1 MSAEPNNNQA
11 KADVPEEVVEPK
23 PTTVEEPKSTT
34 VEEPK
39 STTVEESKSTT
50 VEEPKSTTAE
60 QPKSTIEQDPK
71 PSTTESSPVQ
81 IDDST
86 PIPQIITEEPKPTV
100 AEPST
105 TESVTAEPTTEQPQE
120 AAVKLES
127 VKEADAE
134 AAAKLEATKDADVE
148 KAASTSQ
155 HSVSFDKAT
164 KTHDGSPLSKFYSE
178 LPAILEAAEYNEM
191 WGIVLD
197 PSETHVQTSIVLEK
211 FLRANAK
218 DVPKAK
224 AQLIE
229 ALKWRKT
236 MQPQKLLESTEF
248 DKVKFGNL
256 GYVTS
261 YNTTEG
267 GKEVITWNIY
277 GAVKDVKKTFSDVPE
292 FLKWRAALMELSIKE
307 LDLASATE
315 KIPENGPDPYR
326 MIQVHDYLNVSF
338 LRMDPSIRA
347 ASKETIQTF
356 SMAYPEL
363 LKEKFFVNVP
373 LVMGWVFTAM
383 KIFLSADTIKKF
395 HPLSY
400 GSNLGSEIPNVA
412 EQLPKEYGGKGGELK
427 SGLTVKYSEGE
438 ASKTA

>member
-1 MSAEPNNNQA
+1 MSSEGDANVA
-11 KADVPEEVVEPK
+11 KVNVPEETIEPK
-23 PTTVEEPKSTT
+23 PTSTESTPALVAAEDSKTTAIESAPVTVEDPKPT
-34 VEEPK
+34 VEPT
-39 STTVEESKSTT
+39 SQI
-50 VEEPKSTTAE
+50 ADE
-60 QPKSTIEQDPK
+60 QPKSTITD
-71 PSTTESSPVQ
+71 
-81 IDDST
+81 
-86 PIPQIITEEPKPTV
+86 
-100 AEPST
+100 EPST
-105 TESVTAEPTTEQPQE
+105 IDTVTAEPTSETTQE

-134 AAAKLEATKDADVE
+134 AAAKLVSTDANDVE
-148 KAASTSQ
+148 KAPSTPQ
-155 HSVSFDKAT
+155 HSVSFDRGT
-164 KTHDGSPLSKFYSE
+164 KIHDGSPLSRFFSE
-178 LPAILEAAEYNEM
+178 LPAIFEAAGHNEM

-218 DVPKAK
+218 DVSKAK
-224 AQLIE
+224 AQLVD

-236 MQPQKLLESTEF
+236 MQPQKLLEDTEF

-256 GYVTS
+256 GYVTP
-261 YNTTEG
+261 YTTSEG
-267 GKEVITWNIY
+267 RKEVVTWNIY

-292 FLKWRAALMELSIKE
+292 FLRWRAALMELSIKE

-347 ASKETIQTF
+347 ASKETIQIF

-373 LVMGWVFTAM
+373 VIMGWVFTTM
-383 KIFLSADTIKKF
+383 KVFLSADTIKKF

-400 GSNLGSEIPNVA
+400 GSNLGGEIPA
-412 EQLPKEYGGKGGELK
+412 ISEKLPKEYGGKGEGLK
-427 SGLTVKYSEGE
+427 SGLTVKYSAGE
-438 ASKTA
+438 PSKAE

>member
-1 MSAEPNNNQA
+1 MSAEPHNNQA
-11 KADVPEEVVEPK
+11 KVDVPEEVV
-23 PTTVEEPKSTT
+23 EPKSTT

-39 STTVEESKSTT
+39 ST
-50 VEEPKSTTAE
+50 
-60 QPKSTIEQDPK
+60 IEQDPT
-71 PSTTESSPVQ
+71 PITTESSPVK

-86 PIPQIITEEPKPTV
+86 PIPQITPEEPKPTI

-105 TESVTAEPTTEQPQE
+105 TESVAAEPTTEQPQE

-134 AAAKLEATKDADVE
+134 AAAKLDKLEATKDADVE

-155 HSVSFDKAT
+155 HSVSFDKTT

-178 LPAILEAAEYNEM
+178 LPAILETAEYNEM

-211 FLRANAK
+211 FLRANTK

-248 DKVKFGNL
+248 DKAKFGNL

-261 YNTTEG
+261 YNTSDG

-277 GAVKDVKKTFSDVPE
+277 GAVKNVKKTFSDVPE
-292 FLKWRAALMELSIKE
+292 
-307 LDLASATE
+307 
-315 KIPENGPDPYR
+315 
-326 MIQVHDYLNVSF
+326 
-338 LRMDPSIRA
+338 
-347 ASKETIQTF
+347 
-356 SMAYPEL
+356 
-363 LKEKFFVNVP
+363 
-373 LVMGWVFTAM
+373 
-383 KIFLSADTIKKF
+383 
-395 HPLSY
+395 
-400 GSNLGSEIPNVA
+400 
-412 EQLPKEYGGKGGELK
+412 
-427 SGLTVKYSEGE
+427 
-438 ASKTA
+438 

>member
-1 MSAEPNNNQA
+1 MTSEGNPNVA
-11 KADVPEEVVEPK
+11 KVNVPEEALEPK
-23 PTTVEEPKSTT
+23 PETMESTPTLATVEDSKAMAIESARVT
-34 VEEPK
+34 VEDPKPTIEPT
-39 STTVEESKSTT
+39 SQIAAEQSKSTT
-50 VEEPKSTTAE
+50 T
-60 QPKSTIEQDPK
+60 
-71 PSTTESSPVQ
+71 
-81 IDDST
+81 
-86 PIPQIITEEPKPTV
+86 
-100 AEPST
+100 EPST
-105 TESVTAEPTTEQPQE
+105 TNPVTAESTTKVPQE
-120 AAVKLES
+120 AAVKR
-127 VKEADAE
+127 VPTNATDAE
-134 AAAKLEATKDADVE
+134 TAPAN
-148 KAASTSQ
+148 SQ
-155 HSVSFDKAT
+155 RPVSIDKGT
-164 KTHDGSPLSKFYSE
+164 KTHDSSPLSRLFSE
-178 LPAILEAAEYNEM
+178 LPTIFEAAGHNEM

-197 PSETHVQTSIVLEK
+197 LSETHVQTSIVLEK

-236 MQPQKLLESTEF
+236 MQPQKLLEGTEF

-261 YNTTEG
+261 YPISEG
-267 GKEVITWNIY
+267 RKEVVTWNIY

-315 KIPENGPDPYR
+315 KIPENGLDPYR
-326 MIQVHDYLNVSF
+326 MIQVHDYRNVSF

-373 LVMGWVFTAM
+373 VVMGWVFTAM

-400 GSNLGSEIPNVA
+400 GSNLGGEIPAIA
-412 EQLPKEYGGKGGELK
+412 EKLPKEYGGKGEDLK
-427 SGLTVKYSEGE
+427 SGLTVKYSAGE
-438 ASKTA
+438 SSKSE